1 MTLLWTSTILRAIL
15 SRVWRSKQ
23 RGHARRPLCSPAPVL
38 MPPKRYLREGD
49 EQLDAR
55 TIVGLTEREAELVLD
70 RHRCLMRVL
79 ERDGTRYDREDNDIS
94 HRIDVAIQSGI
105 VVALLLDP

>member
-1 MTLLWTSTILRAIL
+1 MPFLILMRRL
-15 SRVWRSKQ
+15 MQRRRVQ
-23 RGHARRPLCSPAPVL
+23 RPLRSTVTVL
-38 MPPKRYLREGD
+38 IPPKRYLREGD
-49 EQLDAR
+49 DQLDAR

-70 RHRCLMRVL
+70 RHRCFMRVL

-105 VVALLLDP
+105 VVALLL